1 MNDQPP
7 DEPDLPT
14 VATDP
19 AGRRAVWS
27 RRIALGVLVAFGMF
41 LLLNVVVV
49 LLLAWRSVMEGQGGP
64 LS

>member
-1 MNDQPP
+1 MNDRPA
-7 DEPDLPT
+7 DEPESPPA
-14 VATDP
+14 ATDP

-41 LLLNVVVV
+41 LLWNVVTV
-49 LLLAWRSVMEGQGGP
+49 LLLAWRSVMEGQGP